1 MSDSLKLLVPWQLPP
16 LSESLLTHQD
26 RDFLEVALS
35 ELRSI
40 LCQSVKTDDR
50 LIRLEAF
57 LAQFPAFDYDVT
69 KTCEQSLLSDRS
81 LEVYDNYFEIDHIET
96 PQPPLAIL
104 ASIAHCALA
113 FSQLQVSDSDSI
125 KSEDIETQETG
136 FRAYLDLFERIYL
149 SHS

>member
-1 MSDSLKLLVPWQLPP
+1 VSDSLKLLVPWQLPP
-16 LSESLLTHQD
+16 LSESSLTHQD
-26 RDFLEVALS
+26 RDFLEDALS
-35 ELRSI
+35 EFRSI
-40 LCQSVKTDDR
+40 LCQSVKTDAR
-50 LIRLEAF
+50 LIRLETF
-57 LAQFPAFDYDVT
+57 LAQFPAFDYEVT
-69 KTCEQSLLSDRS
+69 QTCEQGLLSDRS

-96 PQPPLAIL
+96 PKPPLAIL

-125 KSEDIETQETG
+125 RPEDIETQETG